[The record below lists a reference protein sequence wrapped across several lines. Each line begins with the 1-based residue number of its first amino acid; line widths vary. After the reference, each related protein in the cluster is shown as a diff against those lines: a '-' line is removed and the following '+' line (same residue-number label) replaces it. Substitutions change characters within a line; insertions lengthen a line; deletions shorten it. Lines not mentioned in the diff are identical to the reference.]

1 VKVVTKLKM
10 TCWACPSQWSGE
22 TDDGR
27 GLYIRYRWGN
37 LTAEEGVGGAPIFQ
51 AQVGD
56 GYAGVMSTGEMMR
69 HLSGVL
75 DFSQLQEIGDYA

>member
-1 VKVVTKLKM
+1 VKIVTKLRM
-10 TCWACPSQWSGE
+10 TCWACPSQWAGE

-27 GLYIRYRWGN
+27 GLYIRYRYGY
-37 LTAEEGVGGAPIFQ
+37 LTAEDGGGAEMFG
-51 AQVGD
+51 AQIGD
-56 GYAGVMSTGEMMR
+56 SYGGVMNAAEMMR